1 MLSIIKASAGSGKT
15 YTLTLE
21 YISLLLTDNSKRDN
35 GDGECGG
42 KSRLYR
48 GSANG
53 YYRPREYHRH
63 ILAVTFTNKATE
75 EMKQRIVLEL
85 SILAGIGP
93 KKKTSKYL
101 EDLCEHFEA
110 SEEDI
115 KNATKNVLTE
125 LLFDYTNFNIST
137 IDSFFQIILRTFAAE
152 VNIPYDYD
160 IELNEDYVLQVG
172 IHNFLTS
179 ISANQKEHTQALSW
193 LNKYV
198 NEQLRKGNEWNPF
211 ILGTRS
217 SERQSQDNLF
227 SLASFINKETYRN
240 VHSEMDQYLTDSPS
254 ANINSGSS
262 KIGRFQDIINKKI
275 DSSTDKL
282 KDAIKVAKKAIE
294 SYDTKKRGC
303 FASWLC
309 KYDPSAGTFSADML
323 KDLLKYNGSIS
334 DSLKKGINPSPQD
347 VNDFNDSYNNALA
360 ALYELLIYTSINKN
374 LYQLGLLGYIAKNVT
389 KFRQDNNMI
398 QLSDTNQLL
407 ADIITDDD
415 APFIYERIGTR
426 INNFLI
432 DEFQDT
438 SAMQWSN
445 MKPLLS
451 QSLSMGYDNLIIGD
465 EKQCIYRFRNSDPS
479 LLQNEVE
486 ETFKGSIKPTNP
498 MSRNWRSTPNVI
510 KFNNALFDHI
520 TKKIKCLSKTYSNV
534 VQLTN
539 SNERNGKKRNING
552 FIRIE
557 MRSKDEM
564 KNVAASIPK
573 LIYSILDRGYKQS
586 DIAILVDR
594 NSEGATIIEQLLEH
608 NKTKADSNL
617 EDLNVVSSDSL
628 LLANSPSVRLIVS
641 HLRYLGIS
649 ESLTGTSDEI
659 KTKKALNEKLHRT
672 LRQYERN
679 INLGK
684 TPAEALDICFTK
696 PDYAEASLKDIR
708 SFIPQNTESYSLV
721 SVVERIINAVLSK
734 EALHDEN
741 PFIQA
746 FQDLVID
753 FSSRYNASILSFLRW
768 WDRSG
773 SKLSISS
780 PAGANAINVMTIHK
794 SKGLEFPC
802 VIIPFATWKIGKKDS
817 LLWIPKK
824 KMEESGLFSSEDA
837 QFIPPI
843 TPVSSSSLLKA
854 TALKSEY
861 DKTLQESITDCMNK
875 TYVAFTRAEDEL
887 YIFTEE
893 VKTDSSTSDE
903 KPLGY
908 YINDYITNCKCQD
921 INAEY
926 AQKTGDPDAD
936 IAAKVS
942 EKTEKDENEN
952 SGIKVYELGSCG
964 INDREEKTADK
975 NDKSMNDY
983 KVTERPELEKFK
995 TPEIYI
1001 NEQREEGTML
1011 HKVLNYIHTMRD
1023 VERTL
1028 FYCKTRYIIPED
1040 KYDDVRRKLNDF
1052 LNQSNEVKSWFA
1064 DNNRVYNERPI
1075 IIGDARPRPDRIIV
1089 TPSGETIVID
1099 FKFGEQHSDGY
1110 KKQVHEYMHLLEE
1123 AGFKNITGKIWYVN
1137 DAKIVDVPL

>member
-1 MLSIIKASAGSGKT
+1 MLNIIKASAGSGKT

-21 YISLLLTDNSKRDN
+21 YISLLLTDNSRRD
-35 GDGECGG
+35 DDCPD
-42 KSRLYR
+42 KPRLYR
-48 GSANG
+48 GSTKDF
-53 YYRPREYHRH
+53 YHPREYHRH

-93 KKKTSKYL
+93 EGKTSKYL
-101 EDLCEHFEA
+101 NDLCKLFGT
-110 SEEDI
+110 SENDI
-115 KNATKNVLTE
+115 KNAAKAVLTE

-172 IHNFLTS
+172 IHDFLTS
-179 ISANQKEHTQALSW
+179 ISANQKEHTQALGW

-198 NEQLRKGNEWNPF
+198 NEQLRKGTEWNPF
-211 ILGTRS
+211 ILGTRF

-254 ANINSGSS
+254 ADTNSGSS

-275 DSSTDKL
+275 NSGTARL
-282 KDAIKVAKKAIE
+282 KNAIDAAQKAIGNS
-294 SYDTKKRGC
+294 SYSTKARGC
-303 FASWLC
+303 FASWLN
-309 KYDPSAGTFSADML
+309 KYAPLADSFSADML

-334 DSLKKGINPSPQD
+334 DSLKKGSNPLPQD
-347 VNDFNDSYNNALA
+347 AKDFNDGYNNALE

-374 LYQLGLLGYIAKNVT
+374 MYQLGLLGYIAKNVT
-389 KFRQDNNMI
+389 KFRQDNNLI

-438 SAMQWSN
+438 SAMQWNN

-465 EKQCIYRFRNSDPS
+465 EKQCIYRFRNSAPS

-486 ETFKGSIKPTNP
+486 KTFKGTLKPTDP

-510 KFNNALFDHI
+510 KFNNALFHHLAEKTGSLTD
-520 TKKIKCLSKTYSNV
+520 TYSNV
-534 VQLTN
+534 IQLTN
-539 SNERNGKKRNING
+539 SNERNGKKRAING

-564 KNVAASIPK
+564 KNVAASIPE
-573 LIYSILDRGYKQS
+573 LIYSIIDRGYKQS

-594 NSEGATIIEQLLEH
+594 NSEGATIIEQLLEY
-608 NKTKADSNL
+608 NKNKADSSRD
-617 EDLNVVSSDSL
+617 DLNVVSSDSL
-628 LLANSPSVRLIVS
+628 LLINSPSIRLIVS

-659 KTKKALNEKLHRT
+659 KTKKALNEKLHRI

-679 INLGK
+679 INIGK
-684 TPAEALDICFTK
+684 TPAEALDDCFTK
-696 PDYAEASLKDIR
+696 PDDAEDSLKDIR
-708 SFIPQNTESYSLV
+708 RFMPQNTESYSLV
-721 SVVERIINAVLSK
+721 SVVERIINAVLSD
-734 EALHDEN
+734 EARHDEN

-768 WDRSG
+768 WDRTG
-773 SKLSISS
+773 SKFSISS
-780 PAGANAINVMTIHK
+780 PAGADAINVMTIHK

-817 LLWIPKK
+817 LLWISKK
-824 KMEESGLFSSEDA
+824 EMEDSQLFSSEEA

-843 TPVSSSSLLKA
+843 TPVSSSSLLKE
-854 TALKSEY
+854 TVLKSEY
-861 DKTLQESITDCMNK
+861 NKTLKESITDCMNK
-875 TYVAFTRAEDEL
+875 TYVAFTRAVDEL

-893 VKTDSSTSDE
+893 VKTASSTADE

-908 YINDYITNCKCQD
+908 YLGDYIQSCDCQKIND
-921 INAEY
+921 AFS
-926 AQKTGDPDAD
+926 AKTGKPNAD

-942 EKTEKDENEN
+942 LTTEDGTDDNQ
-952 SGIKVYELGSCG
+952 GVVVYELGARG
-964 INDREEKTADK
+964 TNDREEKAADK
-975 NDKSMNDY
+975 NDKFMDDY
-983 KVTERPELEKFK
+983 KVTERPELVKFK
-995 TPEIYI
+995 THEIFI

-1011 HKVLNYIHTMRD
+1011 HKVLSYIHTMHD

-1028 FYCKTRYIIPED
+1028 FYCKTRYIIPEE
-1040 KYDDVRRKLNDF
+1040 KYDDVRHKLMDF
-1052 LNQSNEVKSWFA
+1052 LNQSDEVRSWFA
-1064 DNNRVYNERPI
+1064 DDNRVYNERPI

-1089 TPSGETIVID
+1089 TPHGETIVID
-1099 FKFGEQHSDGY
+1099 FKFGELHSDGY
-1110 KKQVHEYMHLLEE
+1110 KKQVQEYMHLLDG
-1123 AGFKNITGKIWYVN
+1123 AGFKNITGKIWYVSN
-1137 DAKIVDVPL
+1137 AEIVDVPL